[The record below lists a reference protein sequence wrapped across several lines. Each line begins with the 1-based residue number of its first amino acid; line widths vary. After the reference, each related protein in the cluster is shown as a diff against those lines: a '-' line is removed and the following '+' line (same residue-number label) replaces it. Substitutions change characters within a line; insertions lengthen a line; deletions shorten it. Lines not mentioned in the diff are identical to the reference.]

1 MAEEIDGNDYISVS
15 AVAII
20 IIIITEL
27 KFSPDLIC
35 FFYNKHP
42 PPTLTHCPLSSNC
55 SYFTLTLISSRL
67 QLWNSIAMIM
77 NEMTFLAYL
86 SHPRLNG
93 KWKQGNKITFFFK
106 NMNCSLITKL
116 LSSRTWVFHC
126 ILFPLFPSIHFI
138 TNFFL
143 ITASLF
149 IIISIYLIFAKHSS
163 NLSIWVYSL
172 TAIPVPTF
180 YHNCFSY
187 YSQSLYSFLP
197 IWNSQ
202 NAHRVFHYLLLPLL
216 QSLHFIIYFPLLQP
230 ASR

>member
-1 MAEEIDGNDYISVS
+1 MAEEIDVNNYISVS

-93 KWKQGNKITFFFK
+93 KWKQGNEFFFFFFK

-116 LSSRTWVFHC
+116 LSSRIWVFHC

-138 TNFFL
+138 INF
-143 ITASLF
+143 
-149 IIISIYLIFAKHSS
+149 
-163 NLSIWVYSL
+163 
-172 TAIPVPTF
+172 P
-180 YHNCFSY
+180 Y
-187 YSQSLYSFLP
+187 YSQSLHNHFYLFDIRKTLIEP
-197 IWNSQ
+197 EYF
-202 NAHRVFHYLLLPLL
+202 RV
-216 QSLHFIIYFPLLQP
+216 
-230 ASR
+230 